1 MYLTVYFFQNDY
13 DVDYESGRSNS
24 KKFEKYLTSVAS
36 KIIDLTKSNISTVLE
51 VGAGSCDFANIFH
64 SSTEIEYIAF
74 DTSWRKS
81 DMPEIPGIKTVQ
93 GLYDNQS
100 NHQPDLLVLR
110 HVLEHQ
116 SNVKEFISNISHENP
131 EYIFIEIPCYEF
143 VSRKNYHFFSYEH
156 CSYFSKHS
164 LKLLMSKF
172 GYENI
177 FLNMF
182 LTMKILYQFLEKI
195 KNLLMKKKN
204 SIYEMQTSNKN
215 SFKTFYKDLR
225 KLFNKK
231 SILWGGSGKGVMLLN
246 ILNIQKDKMKY
257 IIDINPKKWWDYVPV
272 TGQKILPLKGLLIS
286 NQRLF

>member
-1 MYLTVYFFQNDY
+1 M
-13 DVDYESGRSNS
+13 
-24 KKFEKYLTSVAS
+24 EKIRYARFIQAL
-36 KIIDLTKSNISTVLE
+36 IL
-51 VGAGSCDFANIFH
+51 
-64 SSTEIEYIAF
+64 
-74 DTSWRKS
+74 
-81 DMPEIPGIKTVQ
+81 Q

-195 KNLLMKKKN
+195 KNLLMNKKK
-204 SIYEMQTSNKN
+204 
-215 SFKTFYKDLR
+215 
-225 KLFNKK
+225 
-231 SILWGGSGKGVMLLN
+231 
-246 ILNIQKDKMKY
+246 IQYMKCKHL
-257 IIDINPKKWWDYVPV
+257 IRIHLKHFI
-272 TGQKILPLKGLLIS
+272 KI
-286 NQRLF
+286 